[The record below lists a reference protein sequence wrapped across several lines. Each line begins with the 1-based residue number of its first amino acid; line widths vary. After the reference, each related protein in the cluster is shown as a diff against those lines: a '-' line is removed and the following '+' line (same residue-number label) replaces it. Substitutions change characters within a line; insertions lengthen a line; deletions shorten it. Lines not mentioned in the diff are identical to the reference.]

1 MFTDL
6 IESQSHRKEFRR
18 RSSFFLITVA
28 AYALILFG
36 AGIASI
42 YAYDANLEAQ
52 TSSLELVN
60 WVPPFQFGKMA
71 NQLSISMAVSVMCV
85 ASIHGRQIRSLS
97 SGPRRRDWVAR
108 AYCTSCRNMRSTSPN
123 A

>member
-1 MFTDL
+1 MAPANTGGAKMFTNL

-18 RSSFFLITVA
+18 RSSFFLFTVA

-52 TSSLELVN
+52 TSSLELLN
-60 WVPPFQFGKMA
+60 WVPPVERVIADQIPNHQPVRRPA
-71 NQLSISMAVSVMCV
+71 
-85 ASIHGRQIRSLS
+85 AS
-97 SGPRRRDWVAR
+97 
-108 AYCTSCRNMRSTSPN
+108 N
-123 A
+123 APV